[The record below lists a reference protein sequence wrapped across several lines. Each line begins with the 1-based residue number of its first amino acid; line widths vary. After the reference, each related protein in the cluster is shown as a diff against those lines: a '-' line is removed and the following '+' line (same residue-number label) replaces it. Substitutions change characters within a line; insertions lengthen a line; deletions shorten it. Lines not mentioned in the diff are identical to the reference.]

1 MNNNY
6 IHGVSD
12 PNNPLELNKNI
23 NSNSNIEE
31 PIQIIAYENNENKN
45 YIEVGFP
52 DFFNSNSN
60 KDGKDSS
67 LNNEK
72 KSDFNI
78 EIPKKDTTKEIS
90 GLIEKKEEEKNKNDF
105 PSPYSFD
112 EIKLEFL
119 QKLDLFNEA
128 KDKFKKSEKT
138 EEILKKLSDEYLN
151 QKQKRKEKKPR
162 IKRVKKKLGRK
173 RKEENY
179 YSDINNINN
188 EKVNDDDNNFD
199 SRYSI
204 NNIIKKIKN
213 KLFKELIYFI
223 NECLYLEFDSKKKQ
237 YYSKLVNNK
246 YSKYQKIIKYLD
258 SKKIVEDTKKENN
271 IKLLNSTLKDIFSHN
286 VSPKFSKMKSNEK
299 IIKKI
304 LEKEKDNKFIQFIF
318 NLTFNE
324 WIDIF
329 IYKKDLIEY
338 DFLIKKKINKVF
350 ERCRIENILEKICHE
365 NDSEYFSCF
374 LILTYNFQ
382 RWIITRKGRNT
393 NNNKKES

>member
-12 PNNPLELNKNI
+12 PNNPLKLNKNI

-60 KDGKDSS
+60 KYGKDSS

-162 IKRVKKKLGRK
+162 IKRVKKNL
-173 RKEENY
+173 EE
-179 YSDINNINN
+179 
-188 EKVNDDDNNFD
+188 KG
-199 SRYSI
+199 
-204 NNIIKKIKN
+204 
-213 KLFKELIYFI
+213 
-223 NECLYLEFDSKKKQ
+223 
-237 YYSKLVNNK
+237 
-246 YSKYQKIIKYLD
+246 
-258 SKKIVEDTKKENN
+258 
-271 IKLLNSTLKDIFSHN
+271 
-286 VSPKFSKMKSNEK
+286 
-299 IIKKI
+299 
-304 LEKEKDNKFIQFIF
+304 
-318 NLTFNE
+318 
-324 WIDIF
+324 
-329 IYKKDLIEY
+329 
-338 DFLIKKKINKVF
+338 KKKI
-350 ERCRIENILEKICHE
+350 
-365 NDSEYFSCF
+365 
-374 LILTYNFQ
+374 
-382 RWIITRKGRNT
+382 
-393 NNNKKES
+393 